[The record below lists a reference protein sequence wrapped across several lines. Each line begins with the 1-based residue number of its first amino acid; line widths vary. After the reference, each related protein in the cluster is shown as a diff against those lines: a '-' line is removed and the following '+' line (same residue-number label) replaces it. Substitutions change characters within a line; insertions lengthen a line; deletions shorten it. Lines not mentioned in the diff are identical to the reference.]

1 MTGRNR
7 QLLTLR
13 FRFDTKLK
21 TDKSQ
26 SYEWT

>member
-7 QLLTLR
+7 HLLTLR
-13 FRFDTKLK
+13 FRFDTELK